1 MAIQQSWVVV
11 VKKVKVVVL
20 VKKVKVVVLVHC
32 RYRLAAQDYL
42 AASNSRWYA
51 GVEEMLGLC
60 VLMSPDDNDPQKYFQ
75 RAYEHYAKLPGKP
88 ARMLASRAALISA
101 TYLQAAARFLPASVI
116 LMRAHFEEEN
126 ARAALLLEQSAYCLL
141 YPLLPSQRKFAFQM
155 VLAGLRYHAAGQKR
169 LAIQAYRQVL
179 GSYQGRRWR
188 AIEEHLND
196 ILGKQSRESGEDGQ
210 AALHF
215 LALLQDCSAGRP
227 AATQAHYLSQFLEAA
242 RKVAAK
248 EVPPG
253 TPFAVPG
260 LQLPLVNGQEAS
272 VVFSDSGCAGN
283 AAAHQVPP
291 GVWLQL
297 EACCCGDTG
306 NGSSNWLDAA
316 AAPVKQETAE
326 HEEFNAVV
334 VGEPVSV
341 RVQFRNPLAVK
352 LRVSAVRLMCEFTP
366 QAGLPAPAE
375 MPHPVTGGAE
385 QQAAGPLP
393 GLPVDPH
400 DPHPLAAGAKSL
412 ATANRHNH
420 PLLEVADVSLTL
432 HPGEVLSEM
441 LSVTPRVPGTL
452 RISGVTWL
460 LADCLEGS
468 VAFNLRGRHRKHPKG
483 SRRGGQ
489 GGDGREGGGGGPCE
503 RAGRGGA
510 GRGGAGRGGA
520 GRGGAGRGGA
530 GRGGAGRGGA
540 GHQEERGRVPGAW
553 RCRPAQQKHFAPHRR
568 LVFSVVGALP
578 RLELAADSMP
588 GVMYAGEVSRVV
600 LVIRNTGSLP
610 CRNLQLVASG
620 PELCC
625 PAAPTGQDLP
635 LVRAVADMSHVIAP
649 ERLPASCQ
657 GSGAAAY
664 RPCPRSTVLGP
675 GQEVQCPLWLHPTQ
689 PGSLNLQLLWYCEP
703 LTCPPGSLIRF
714 RTLRLAYCL
723 HVAPLLLVR
732 PSAQPCPGD
741 VSAHL
746 LRLDLELVK
755 DGEATSIEQV
765 TALSQGRDAGWRL
778 LTAQAHASLAPDAPL
793 PPHTQQQ
800 QQQQR
805 GADSTRP
812 SQECGHTLLP
822 RSQLLPGQSLSS
834 MLVLRPPTHTPG
846 LAACPPPPPSSP
858 PALLPLMQPGL
869 SGPLAHWYGP
879 RPPPQP
885 PTSRRTSNHHPPSNQ
900 GPPAPAPPLPLAP
913 RPPAQEVAGGQAPQ
927 RPDPPTLHADPALD
941 LLLVWRTLSPDPSSQ
956 EPRLGLL
963 LLRDL
968 TATAQPP
975 PQPIR
980 LALRVAGSQGQRG
993 GPGGV
998 GGGGGSAV
1006 VVHDFRHAPMALVQL
1021 SLAVRNCSA
1030 GVAAVQVEV
1039 SRAGRGGA
1047 GRAGRGGAGRGGAG
1061 RGGAGRGGRGGA
1073 GRGGAGRGGAGRGGA
1088 GRGGAGRGGA
1098 GRGGAGRGGAGRG
1111 GAAGGAGR
1119 GGAGRG
1125 GAGRGGAGRGG
1136 AGRGGAGRGGAGRG
1150 GAGRGGA
1157 GRGGAGRGG
1166 AGRGGAGRGGAGR
1179 GGAGRGGAGRGG
1191 AGRGGAGR
1199 GGAGRGGAGRGGAG
1213 RGGAG
1218 RGGAGRGGAGRGG
1231 AGRGGAGRGGAGRG
1245 GAGRGG
1251 AGRGGAG
1258 RGGAG
1263 RGGAGRGGAGRGGAG
1278 RGGAGR
1284 GGAGRGGAG
1293 RGGAGRGGAGRGGAG
1308 RGGAGRGGAGRGGAG
1323 RGGAG
1328 RGGAGRGGA
1337 GRGGAGRGGAG
1348 RGGAGRGGAGRGGAG
1363 RGGAGRGGA
1372 GRGGAGRGGAGRG
1385 GAGRGGAGRGGA
1397 GRGGAGRG
1405 GAGRGGAGSHAGQ
1418 AWDAGGPSH
1427 AWGLTAPGAGARPA
1441 LEAPAP
1447 GPLGGAQQQ
1456 QQQQQ
1461 QGVGGGQGFRG
1472 PLVPAGLE
1480 PSTDY
1485 MWCGRTFAHIHRM
1498 PPGCTEE
1505 VPLQLAVFWPGT
1517 YAVAGCYVH
1526 YTIDSAHMSMSE
1538 SQRVEKLLLR
1548 VEAA

>member
-1 MAIQQSWVVV
+1 AAEALAAVRKAYGEGSAALLKLNTGLGDASSQGAPPDLFRKLQGACLPGGGAGEPPSRPPPPAQGLGALLAGRDLEAVASALRVLARMLLPRLEDRLARLNAGITATRRGLRNRLTRFWKGAAEETSTDKWVRPYPWHSTEGQLRQLADLAFMLRAYDFAAATLVGSYGSTAV
-11 VKKVKVVVL
+11 MGAGGVVKVVVL
-20 VKKVKVVVLVHC
+20 VKKVKVVVLVGC

-316 AAPVKQETAE
+316 AAPVKQETTE

-366 QAGLPAPAE
+366 QAGLPASAE

-420 PLLEVADVSLTL
+420 PLVRA
-432 HPGEVLSEM
+432 
-441 LSVTPRVPGTL
+441 
-452 RISGVTWL
+452 
-460 LADCLEGS
+460 
-468 VAFNLRGRHRKHPKG
+468 
-483 SRRGGQ
+483 
-489 GGDGREGGGGGPCE
+489 GGGEGPGG
-503 RAGRGGA
+503 RLK
-510 GRGGAGRGGA
+510 
-520 GRGGAGRGGA
+520 
-530 GRGGAGRGGA
+530 
-540 GHQEERGRVPGAW
+540 
-553 RCRPAQQKHFAPHRR
+553 PAQQKHFAPHRR

-600 LVIRNTGSLP
+600 MVVRNTGSLP

-635 LVRAVADMSHVIAP
+635 LIRAHSTCLTLPYTPTPAPTPLAALTAPLLLVSWHADTSHVIAP

-746 LRLDLELVK
+746 LRMDLELVK

-800 QQQQR
+800 QR
-805 GADSTRP
+805 GADPTRP
-812 SQECGHTLLP
+812 GQECGHTLLP

-846 LAACPPPPPSSP
+846 LPACPPPPPSSP

-869 SGPLAHWYGP
+869 SGPLAH
-879 RPPPQP
+879 
-885 PTSRRTSNHHPPSNQ
+885 
-900 GPPAPAPPLPLAP
+900 
-913 RPPAQEVAGGQAPQ
+913 
-927 RPDPPTLHADPALD
+927 
-941 LLLVWRTLSPDPSSQ
+941 
-956 EPRLGLL
+956 
-963 LLRDL
+963 
-968 TATAQPP
+968 
-975 PQPIR
+975 
-980 LALRVAGSQGQRG
+980 
-993 GPGGV
+993 
-998 GGGGGSAV
+998 
-1006 VVHDFRHAPMALVQL
+1006 
-1021 SLAVRNCSA
+1021 
-1030 GVAAVQVEV
+1030 
-1039 SRAGRGGA
+1039 
-1047 GRAGRGGAGRGGAG
+1047 
-1061 RGGAGRGGRGGA
+1061 
-1073 GRGGAGRGGAGRGGA
+1073 
-1088 GRGGAGRGGA
+1088 
-1098 GRGGAGRGGAGRG
+1098 
-1111 GAAGGAGR
+1111 
-1119 GGAGRG
+1119 
-1125 GAGRGGAGRGG
+1125 
-1136 AGRGGAGRGGAGRG
+1136 
-1150 GAGRGGA
+1150 
-1157 GRGGAGRGG
+1157 
-1166 AGRGGAGRGGAGR
+1166 
-1179 GGAGRGGAGRGG
+1179 
-1191 AGRGGAGR
+1191 
-1199 GGAGRGGAGRGGAG
+1199 
-1213 RGGAG
+1213 
-1218 RGGAGRGGAGRGG
+1218 
-1231 AGRGGAGRGGAGRG
+1231 
-1245 GAGRGG
+1245 
-1251 AGRGGAG
+1251 
-1258 RGGAG
+1258 
-1263 RGGAGRGGAGRGGAG
+1263 
-1278 RGGAGR
+1278 
-1284 GGAGRGGAG
+1284 
-1293 RGGAGRGGAGRGGAG
+1293 
-1308 RGGAGRGGAGRGGAG
+1308 
-1323 RGGAG
+1323 
-1328 RGGAGRGGA
+1328 
-1337 GRGGAGRGGAG
+1337 
-1348 RGGAGRGGAGRGGAG
+1348 
-1363 RGGAGRGGA
+1363 
-1372 GRGGAGRGGAGRG
+1372 
-1385 GAGRGGAGRGGA
+1385 
-1397 GRGGAGRG
+1397 
-1405 GAGRGGAGSHAGQ
+1405 
-1418 AWDAGGPSH
+1418 
-1427 AWGLTAPGAGARPA
+1427 
-1441 LEAPAP
+1441 
-1447 GPLGGAQQQ
+1447 
-1456 QQQQQ
+1456 
-1461 QGVGGGQGFRG
+1461 
-1472 PLVPAGLE
+1472 
-1480 PSTDY
+1480 
-1485 MWCGRTFAHIHRM
+1485 
-1498 PPGCTEE
+1498 
-1505 VPLQLAVFWPGT
+1505 
-1517 YAVAGCYVH
+1517 
-1526 YTIDSAHMSMSE
+1526 
-1538 SQRVEKLLLR
+1538 
-1548 VEAA
+1548 